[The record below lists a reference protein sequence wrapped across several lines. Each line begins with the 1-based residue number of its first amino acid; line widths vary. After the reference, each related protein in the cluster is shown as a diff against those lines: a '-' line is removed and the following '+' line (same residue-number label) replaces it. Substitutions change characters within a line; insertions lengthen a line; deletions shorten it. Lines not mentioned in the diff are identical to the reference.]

1 MDVVGLI
8 VIIVVFA
15 VVVLFVKSLEAN
27 PEAKGR
33 RGEAKVSAILHSL
46 PSDEYCVLNDIVL
59 DNGSGMSQIDHI
71 VVSLYGIFVI
81 ETKNYKGW
89 IFGSETNPY
98 WTQTIYGYK
107 SKFYNPILQNN
118 GHVRALRRMLSAYR
132 AIPIIPI
139 VAFSRECDLKNR
151 HLLRSQVVYYGE
163 LRKTIRYYTERVMTA
178 PQVNEIARYIQSNNL
193 TSDEARKQQKN
204 CAKARICQCEA
215 DLEQGRCP
223 QCGGKLVLRTGQYG
237 QFYGCSNYPR
247 CRYVMR

>member
-81 ETKNYKGW
+81 ETKTTKDGYLGVR
-89 IFGSETNPY
+89 
-98 WTQTIYGYK
+98 QTHI
-107 SKFYNPILQNN
+107 
-118 GHVRALRRMLSAYR
+118 GHRLSMD
-132 AIPIIPI
+132 I
-139 VAFSRECDLKNR
+139 SRNF
-151 HLLRSQVVYYGE
+151 
-163 LRKTIRYYTERVMTA
+163 TIRYCRIMVM
-178 PQVNEIARYIQSNNL
+178 
-193 TSDEARKQQKN
+193 
-204 CAKARICQCEA
+204 
-215 DLEQGRCP
+215 
-223 QCGGKLVLRTGQYG
+223 
-237 QFYGCSNYPR
+237 
-247 CRYVMR
+247 